1 MTTTL
6 PLAKT
11 PTAPAATVAPCS
23 LPALIDRART
33 RLAEART
40 SAEVLEAR
48 AAAKAALE
56 YARVTKATKKAQA
69 DCFLIIKYAEMRVV
83 EEVRAAQ
90 QRGELARHGGVRKS
104 AIKPRTSG
112 LDRTACKSGI
122 SPRGSGTDPATL
134 DEIGISSQ
142 RFAEWSEVYDA
153 GGTAIIKDA
162 IQTALDEGR
171 APTNADIHRAVC
183 PQGTARAVKGGHHRT
198 QFTGENEWYTPARYV
213 EAARTCLGAIDLDP
227 ASAPLAQKTIR
238 AARFFTREEDG
249 LKQEWRGRIWLNP
262 PYAQPSIVHFVDKLL
277 AEVNAG
283 RATEAILLTHNYTDT
298 GWFHAAA
305 GHCAAICFTRGRI
318 RFVGASGEIA
328 APTQGQAFFYFGPG
342 LDRFRQTF
350 SSFGFI
356 R

>member
-1 MTTTL
+1 MRNVAQLSGAANRGSTTL
-6 PLAKT
+6 PG
-11 PTAPAATVAPCS
+11 
-23 LPALIDRART
+23 LIDRARA
-33 RLAEART
+33 RLAEARS

-48 AAAKAALE
+48 AAAKAVLE
-56 YARVTKATKKAQA
+56 YARLTKATRKAQA
-69 DCFLIIKYAEMRVV
+69 DCFLIIKYAEMRLV

-90 QRGELARHGGVRKS
+90 QRGELARHGGVRKGE
-104 AIKPRTSG
+104 IKPRTSG
-112 LDRTACKSGI
+112 LDRAACESGI

-171 APTNADIHRAVC
+171 TPTNADVQRAV
-183 PQGTARAVKGGHHRT
+183 RGHHRT
-198 QFTGENEWYTPARYV
+198 RFTGENEWYTPAPYV

-227 ASAPLAQKTIR
+227 ASSAAAQATVR

-305 GHCAAICFTRGRI
+305 GQCAAICFTRGRI

-350 SSFGFI
+350 SRFGFI

>member
-1 MTTTL
+1 MTTIL

-11 PTAPAATVAPCS
+11 PTAPDATAASCS

-48 AAAKAALE
+48 AAAKAVLE
-56 YARVTKATKKAQA
+56 YARLTKATRKAQA
-69 DCFLIIKYAEMRVV
+69 DCFLIIKYAEMRLV

-90 QRGELARHGGVRKS
+90 ERGELARHGGVRKG

-112 LDRTACKSGI
+112 LDRAACESGI
-122 SPRGSGTDPATL
+122 SSRGSGTDPATL

-153 GGTAIIKDA
+153 GGTAIIKGA

-171 APTNADIHRAVC
+171 APTHADI
-183 PQGTARAVKGGHHRT
+183 QRAVKHGHHRT
-198 QFTGENEWYTPARYV
+198 RFTGENEWYTPAPYV
-213 EAARTCLGAIDLDP
+213 EAARTCLGALDLDP
-227 ASAPLAQKTIR
+227 ASSAAAQSTVR
-238 AARFFTREEDG
+238 AARFFTRDDDG
-249 LKQEWRGRIWLNP
+249 LRHEWRGRIWLNP
-262 PYAQPSIVHFVDKLL
+262 PYAQPDIVHFVDKLL
-277 AEVNAG
+277 AEIAAG

-305 GHCAAICFTRGRI
+305 GQSAAICFTRGRI

-342 LDRFRQTF
+342 LDRFRGSF
-350 SSFGFI
+350 GSFGFI